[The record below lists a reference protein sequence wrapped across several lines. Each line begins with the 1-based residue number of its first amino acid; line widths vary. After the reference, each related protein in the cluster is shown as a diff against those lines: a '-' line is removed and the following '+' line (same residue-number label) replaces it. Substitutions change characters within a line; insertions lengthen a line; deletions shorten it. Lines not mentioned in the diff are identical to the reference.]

1 MNLLKVNNKHTRR
14 TSLTLLWYLSCELWG
29 DFTPCSDVCTVDF
42 EQVNVHWDYIH
53 SRSFSHGFTQS
64 LFDNFFFSLIFMELL
79 LENKRKVMDDYLFN
93 IKFTLSKT
101 GLKMLCHGESI
112 STIHCITEMIYAYP
126 GMSGDLSGEISWFL
140 SPSSLS
146 QLCQSDRK
154 KQFITN
160 LLSKIMH

>member
-1 MNLLKVNNKHTRR
+1 
-14 TSLTLLWYLSCELWG
+14 
-29 DFTPCSDVCTVDF
+29 
-42 EQVNVHWDYIH
+42 
-53 SRSFSHGFTQS
+53 
-64 LFDNFFFSLIFMELL
+64 MELL

-93 IKFTLSKT
+93 LKFTLSKT

-112 STIHCITEMIYAYP
+112 STIHCITETIYAYP

-160 LLSKIMH
+160 LSKIMH